1 MARPTRI
8 QTSDVSV
15 GPLVTPS
22 SLLGGAPMA
31 AAVWA
36 TLILFSNLSAFA
48 SRAANAFSPLG
59 GSEHGRDL
67 ESVAPG

>member
-1 MARPTRI
+1 MARRTRT

-22 SLLGGAPMA
+22 FLLEGAPMA

-36 TLILFSNLSAFA
+36 TLILFDNLSAFA
-48 SRAANAFSPLG
+48 SCAAYALSPLG
-59 GSEHGRDL
+59 GSEDGRDL
-67 ESVAPG
+67 ESVARS